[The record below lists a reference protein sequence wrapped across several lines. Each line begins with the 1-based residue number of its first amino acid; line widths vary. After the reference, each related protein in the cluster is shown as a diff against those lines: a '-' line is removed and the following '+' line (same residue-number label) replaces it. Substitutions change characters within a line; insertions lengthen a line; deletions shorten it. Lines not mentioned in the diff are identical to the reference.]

1 METLTAL
8 KMAHTAATAILLG
21 CALGLGIWVWQTRRT
36 GDATAG
42 SRTLQRP
49 RVFVWL
55 LMGLALLSMPFTGW
69 GMVHLV
75 GWPLGQTWILA
86 SSVLYTVAALA
97 WFIAGHA
104 NPVPQMF
111 PILTLPVRDLVIG
124 GVLILGLGIV
134 AGLIPAVQA
143 MRLQIAVALRRGA

>member
-8 KMAHTAATAILLG
+8 KAAHMLATAVLLLG
-21 CALGLGIWVWQTRRT
+21 ALGLGIWVWRARRN

-49 RVFVWL
+49 WLFVWL
-55 LMGLALLSMPFTGW
+55 LIVLALVSMPFTGW
-69 GMVHLV
+69 WMVHLV

-97 WFIAGHA
+97 WFWLLVRLNRLRKAPGGVGRLSLGLALFGLVCFIAIAGLMGA
-104 NPVPQMF
+104 KPV
-111 PILTLPVRDLVIG
+111 
-124 GVLILGLGIV
+124 
-134 AGLIPAVQA
+134 
-143 MRLQIAVALRRGA
+143 

>member
-8 KMAHTAATAILLG
+8 KTAHMVATVVLLAG
-21 CALGLGIWVWQTRRT
+21 ALGLGVWVFLAKRK

-49 RVFVWL
+49 RVFIWL

-75 GWPLGQTWILA
+75 GWPLGRPGCW
-86 SSVLYTVAALA
+86 
-97 WFIAGHA
+97 
-104 NPVPQMF
+104 P
-111 PILTLPVRDLVIG
+111 
-124 GVLILGLGIV
+124 
-134 AGLIPAVQA
+134 PACCTPW
-143 MRLQIAVALRRGA
+143 RRWRGSGCWCG

>member
-8 KMAHTAATAILLG
+8 KMAHMVATVVLLVS
-21 CALGLGIWVWQTRRT
+21 ALGLGIWVWRARRN

-75 GWPLGQTWILA
+75 GWPLGQTWLLA
-86 SSVLYTVAALA
+86 SSVLYTVAAMA
-97 WFIAGHA
+97 WFWLLVRLNKLRKTPGGVGKFTLALAVFSFVCFIAIAGLMGA
-104 NPVPQMF
+104 KPV
-111 PILTLPVRDLVIG
+111 
-124 GVLILGLGIV
+124 
-134 AGLIPAVQA
+134 
-143 MRLQIAVALRRGA
+143 

>member
-8 KMAHTAATAILLG
+8 KMAHMVATVVLLLSV
-21 CALGLGIWVWQTRRT
+21 LGLGIWVWRARHN

-49 RVFVWL
+49 RVFIWL

-69 GMVHLV
+69 WMVHLV
-75 GWPLGQTWILA
+75 GWPLGQTWLLA

-97 WFIAGHA
+97 WFWLLVRLNKLRKAPGGVGKFTFGLALFSFVCFIAIAGLMGA
-104 NPVPQMF
+104 KPV
-111 PILTLPVRDLVIG
+111 
-124 GVLILGLGIV
+124 
-134 AGLIPAVQA
+134 
-143 MRLQIAVALRRGA
+143 

>member
-8 KMAHTAATAILLG
+8 KAAHMVATVVLLVS
-21 CALGLGIWVWQTRRT
+21 ALGLGIWVWRTRRN

-69 GMVHLV
+69 AMVHLV
-75 GWPLGQTWILA
+75 GWPLGQTWLLA
-86 SSVLYTVAALA
+86 SSVLYAVAALA
-97 WFIAGHA
+97 WFWLLVRLNKLRKVPGGVGKFSLALAVFSFVCFVAIAGLMGA
-104 NPVPQMF
+104 KPV
-111 PILTLPVRDLVIG
+111 
-124 GVLILGLGIV
+124 
-134 AGLIPAVQA
+134 
-143 MRLQIAVALRRGA
+143 

>member
-8 KMAHTAATAILLG
+8 KMAHVVATVVLLAS
-21 CALGLGIWVWQTRRT
+21 ALGLAIWVFLAKRK

-49 RVFVWL
+49 RVLVWL

-69 GMVHLV
+69 WMVHLV

-97 WFIAGHA
+97 WLWLLVRLNRLRKAPGGVGRFSFALALFSFVCFVAIAGLMGA
-104 NPVPQMF
+104 KPV
-111 PILTLPVRDLVIG
+111 
-124 GVLILGLGIV
+124 
-134 AGLIPAVQA
+134 
-143 MRLQIAVALRRGA
+143 

>member
-8 KMAHTAATAILLG
+8 KAAHLVATAVLLLG
-21 CALGLGIWVWQTRRT
+21 ALGLGVWVFLARRR
-36 GDATAG
+36 GDASAG

-75 GWPLGQTWILA
+75 GWPLGQTWLLA

-97 WFIAGHA
+97 WCWLLVRLNRLRKAPGGVGRFSLALALFSVVCFIA
-104 NPVPQMF
+104 
-111 PILTLPVRDLVIG
+111 I
-124 GVLILGLGIV
+124 
-134 AGLIPAVQA
+134 AGL
-143 MRLQIAVALRRGA
+143 MGAKPV